1 MRYWL
6 CLLFTLGFVLGN
18 AQLLNVKVVCHE
30 QHECDKGFPKRI
42 TASEEKTTSSSW
54 LAYARKKGYLAAS
67 IDSVKRLPN
76 SDTIT
81 WYVYQGPKYQWAS
94 VKMNPSVR
102 KIAKSADVTE
112 KMFSNKPVNV
122 KTLGNAMNRIAKW
135 CGNNGHPFVK
145 VHLDSIR
152 DEYDGMHAVLKIDQ
166 GVSYRIDSII
176 LKSEGKVNERLVKS
190 LIGVK
195 EGDRYNEQRI
205 ENISAALKGSGFM
218 RQIKP
223 AEITFDTSK
232 AHLYLYIKSTKAS
245 YANGVIGILPD
256 PINQNLTI
264 TGDLRL
270 NLKNAIGRG
279 ELIDVNWRRLQTQTQ
294 DLQVTFQYPYL
305 LNTAFTPDVK
315 LKIYKR
321 DTTFLEVDGRLGFRY
336 MLGRGNAIK
345 AAWRNQQ
352 YTVLDQKRYEGTTV
366 RPALNDTRTLF
377 YTFGAEII
385 NLDDRLMP
393 RQGLYIDA
401 DLSIGTRRIIPNPLV
416 NASLYDGVILKS
428 AQWLGL
434 GILQY
439 YLPLGRRFTLLNMA
453 QGGIR
458 IAQNIFQ
465 NELFRIGGLRQL
477 RGFDEESILASSFGI
492 FTAEFRFFLD
502 NTSFLFAFIDQAWYE
517 QKTADLYRRD
527 LPTGAGAGI
536 AFQTAVGMFTI
547 NTALGRQNGSPIDLR
562 SAKVHFGYIN
572 SF

>member
-1 MRYWL
+1 
-6 CLLFTLGFVLGN
+6 
-18 AQLLNVKVVCHE
+18 
-30 QHECDKGFPKRI
+30 
-42 TASEEKTTSSSW
+42 
-54 LAYARKKGYLAAS
+54 
-67 IDSVKRLPN
+67 
-76 SDTIT
+76 
-81 WYVYQGPKYQWAS
+81 
-94 VKMNPSVR
+94 
-102 KIAKSADVTE
+102 
-112 KMFSNKPVNV
+112 
-122 KTLGNAMNRIAKW
+122 
-135 CGNNGHPFVK
+135 
-145 VHLDSIR
+145 
-152 DEYDGMHAVLKIDQ
+152 
-166 GVSYRIDSII
+166 
-176 LKSEGKVNERLVKS
+176 
-190 LIGVK
+190 
-195 EGDRYNEQRI
+195 
-205 ENISAALKGSGFM
+205 
-218 RQIKP
+218 
-223 AEITFDTSK
+223 
-232 AHLYLYIKSTKAS
+232 
-245 YANGVIGILPD
+245 
-256 PINQNLTI
+256 
-264 TGDLRL
+264 
-270 NLKNAIGRG
+270 
-279 ELIDVNWRRLQTQTQ
+279 
-294 DLQVTFQYPYL
+294 
-305 LNTAFTPDVK
+305 
-315 LKIYKR
+315 
-321 DTTFLEVDGRLGFRY
+321 

-453 QGGIR
+453 HGGIR